1 MEKNIKRM
9 HIYVKL
15 NHSAIQ
21 QKLTQPVN
29 QLYFNLKKSY
39 FSLLIPTSV
48 LIWFDQEFKFQNT
61 ATDNNYLGGI
71 QFM

>member
-1 MEKNIKRM
+1 MEKSIKRM

-21 QKLTQPVN
+21 QKLTHVN
-29 QLYFNLKKSY
+29 QLYFNLKNSY

-61 ATDNNYLGGI
+61 ATVNNYLGGI
-71 QFM
+71 PFT